1 MPYATEAWDKP
12 GIQRSIKRPI
22 VGAPCPIPQ
31 RLGTNQESNVPFNAC
46 LVGKPCPTPLMLGQ
60 LTRLS
65 AFEQHLAIMVP
76 RRHRAQSFAQ

>member
-1 MPYATEAWDKP
+1 MSLLRARITGQKLMPYATEAWDKP

-46 LVGKPCPTPLMLGQ
+46 LVGKPCPTPSDAW
-60 LTRLS
+60 TTHKTFS
-65 AFEQHLAIMVP
+65 I
-76 RRHRAQSFAQ
+76 